1 MRIFK
6 FGGASVKD
14 AEGIR
19 NVYNVLQTVGFED
32 VLLVISAM
40 GKTTNALEVV
50 IKNYF
55 DKSPELQSSI
65 QEVKKYHNQILL
77 DLFEDD
83 KNLVFKEVNTLFVEL
98 DHFISQN
105 KSPNYN
111 FVYDQIV
118 SFGEL
123 ISTTIISN
131 YMGHMGIKTQ
141 WNDVRNLIKTDTN
154 YRDANVDWETTQ
166 KLISKNVK
174 KKILTVTQGFLG
186 SDENNFTTTLGRE
199 GSDYTAAIFAYCL
212 NAESVTIWKDVPG
225 VMNADPRY
233 FENARLLNQIS
244 YREAIEL
251 AFYGATVIHPK
262 TLQPL
267 QKKEIPLFVKS
278 FINPTLPGTSVSKGA
293 DLEPHLP
300 CFILKKNQLLLSL
313 SSIDFSFIMEENIS
327 EIFALLHQY
336 KMKVSLIQN
345 SAISFSV
352 CIDDK
357 FGNFTALKSILSK
370 KFKISYNENVSLYT
384 IRHFDEKASQI
395 VEKNKVVLLK
405 QVSRETMQIITKEE
419 KHAIAIHEAGHAT
432 VSWMLQHAAPLVKV
446 TIVPRGQSLGAAWYL
461 PEERQIVRTEQMLDE
476 MCATMGGRA
485 AEKVVFNKIST
496 GALSDLEKVTKQA
509 RAMVTVYG
517 LNDKIGNI
525 TYYDSSGQSD
535 YNFSKPYS
543 DDTAK
548 IIDTEIS
555 GLIEEQYQRAITIL
569 TENRIKLE
577 ALAGILIEKEVIFKD
592 DLETIFGK
600 RPFDIVEEEPK
611 TISEIIAE
619 TDSEIATE

>member
-6 FGGASVKD
+6 FGGASVED

-19 NVYNVLQTVGFED
+19 NVHNVLQTVGFED

-55 DKSPELQSSI
+55 EKSPELQSSI

-83 KNLVFKEVNTLFVEL
+83 KNAVFKDVNSLFSEL

-123 ISTTIISN
+123 ISTTIISH
-131 YMGHMGIKTQ
+131 YMSFMGIKTQ
-141 WNDVRNLIKTDTN
+141 WVDVRNLIKTDNN
-154 YRDANVDWETTQ
+154 YRDANVDWNTTQ

-174 KKILTVTQGFLG
+174 KKILNVTQGFLG

-278 FINPTLPGTSVSKGA
+278 FINPILPGTSVSKGA

-357 FGNFTALKSILSK
+357 FGNFNALKSILSK
-370 KFKISYNENVSLYT
+370 KFKISYNENVSLFT
-384 IRHFDEKASQI
+384 IRHFDEKAAQI
-395 VEKNKVVLLK
+395 VEKNKIVLLK

-419 KHAIAIHEAGHAT
+419 
-432 VSWMLQHAAPLVKV
+432 
-446 TIVPRGQSLGAAWYL
+446 
-461 PEERQIVRTEQMLDE
+461 
-476 MCATMGGRA
+476 
-485 AEKVVFNKIST
+485 N
-496 GALSDLEKVTKQA
+496 
-509 RAMVTVYG
+509 
-517 LNDKIGNI
+517 
-525 TYYDSSGQSD
+525 
-535 YNFSKPYS
+535 
-543 DDTAK
+543 
-548 IIDTEIS
+548 
-555 GLIEEQYQRAITIL
+555 
-569 TENRIKLE
+569 
-577 ALAGILIEKEVIFKD
+577 
-592 DLETIFGK
+592 
-600 RPFDIVEEEPK
+600 
-611 TISEIIAE
+611 
-619 TDSEIATE
+619 

>member
-19 NVYNVLQTVGFED
+19 NVHNVLQTVGFED

-55 DKSPELQSSI
+55 EKSLELQSSI

-83 KNLVFKEVNTLFVEL
+83 KNAVFKDVNSLFSEL

-123 ISTTIISN
+123 ISTTIISH
-131 YMGHMGIKTQ
+131 YMSFMGIKTQ
-141 WNDVRNLIKTDTN
+141 WIDVRNLIKTDN
-154 YRDANVDWETTQ
+154 NNRDANVDWDTTQ

-174 KKILTVTQGFLG
+174 KKILNVTQGFLG

-293 DLEPHLP
+293 DLDPQLP

-327 EIFALLHQY
+327 EIFGLLHDY

-357 FGNFTALKSILSK
+357 FGNFNALKTLLSK
-370 KFKISYNENVSLYT
+370 KFKISYNENVSLFT
-384 IRHFDEKASQI
+384 IRHFDEKAAQI

-419 KHAIAIHEAGHAT
+419 
-432 VSWMLQHAAPLVKV
+432 
-446 TIVPRGQSLGAAWYL
+446 
-461 PEERQIVRTEQMLDE
+461 
-476 MCATMGGRA
+476 
-485 AEKVVFNKIST
+485 N
-496 GALSDLEKVTKQA
+496 
-509 RAMVTVYG
+509 
-517 LNDKIGNI
+517 
-525 TYYDSSGQSD
+525 
-535 YNFSKPYS
+535 
-543 DDTAK
+543 
-548 IIDTEIS
+548 
-555 GLIEEQYQRAITIL
+555 
-569 TENRIKLE
+569 
-577 ALAGILIEKEVIFKD
+577 
-592 DLETIFGK
+592 
-600 RPFDIVEEEPK
+600 
-611 TISEIIAE
+611 
-619 TDSEIATE
+619 